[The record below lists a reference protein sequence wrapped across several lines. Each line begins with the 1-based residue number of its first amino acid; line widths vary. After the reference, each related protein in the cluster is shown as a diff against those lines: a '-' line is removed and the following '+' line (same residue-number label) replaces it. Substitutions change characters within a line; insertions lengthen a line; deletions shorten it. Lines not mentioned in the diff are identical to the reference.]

1 MSRRKRQEES
11 GGGGGVAPWMNTY
24 ADMMT
29 LLLCFFVLLFSFATI
44 DSQKFEAIIQSLQGS
59 LGVLDSGV
67 VVDMTPLETTYPG
80 SMNSQETE
88 EFSRI
93 YQQVDNFV
101 KDNELENNVTLVL
114 NERGLLIRMLD
125 TTLFD
130 SGKADIKEEAK
141 YIIEKISDVIKESGK
156 NIRIEGHTDNVPIH
170 TSKFPSNWELSTA
183 RAVNVLKYLIEVG
196 KIEPWRL
203 SAVGYGEYHPIDTN
217 DTPEGRQ
224 NNRRVDIM
232 IINSETNGK

>member
-1 MSRRKRQEES
+1 MSRRKRKVDS
-11 GGGGGVAPWMNTY
+11 GGGGTAPWMNTY

-44 DSQKFEAIIQSLQGS
+44 DAQKFESIIQSLQGS
-59 LGVLDSGV
+59 LGVLDSGI
-67 VVDMTPLETTYPG
+67 VVDMTPIEATFPG
-80 SMNSQETE
+80 SLNNQETE

-93 YQQVDNFV
+93 YQQVDNFI
-101 KDNELENNVTLVL
+101 KENDLENNVTLVL

-125 TTLFD
+125 ATLFD
-130 SGKADIKEEAK
+130 SGKAEIKDEAK

-170 TSKFPSNWELSTA
+170 TYRYPSNWELSTA
-183 RAVNVLKYLIEVG
+183 RAVNVLRYLVEV
-196 KIEPWRL
+196 KNVEPWRL

-217 DTPEGRQ
+217 STPEGRQ
-224 NNRRVDIM
+224 NNRRVDIL
-232 IINSETNGK
+232 IINSESNGK

>member
-1 MSRRKRQEES
+1 MSRRKRHEES
-11 GGGGGVAPWMNTY
+11 GGGGTAPWMNTY

-44 DSQKFEAIIQSLQGS
+44 DAQKFEAIVQSLQGS